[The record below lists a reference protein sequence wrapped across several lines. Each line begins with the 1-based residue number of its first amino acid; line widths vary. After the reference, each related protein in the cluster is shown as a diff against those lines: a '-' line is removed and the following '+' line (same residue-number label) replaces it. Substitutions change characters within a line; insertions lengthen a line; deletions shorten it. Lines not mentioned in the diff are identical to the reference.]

1 MGCCF
6 DSEED
11 AEIINDTWKYR
22 SEESIHMVRGMV
34 KQASRCRGIRHV
46 DDGLV
51 AWCLTYEDGP
61 LGMLQ
66 TIEV

>member
-1 MGCCF
+1 
-6 DSEED
+6 
-11 AEIINDTWKYR
+11 
-22 SEESIHMVRGMV
+22 MVRGMV

-66 TIEV
+66 TIEVWLVIAFECVSCRDIKCSY